1 MKSVLIY
8 DLSNL
13 LQFVFDLFWRWF
25 LSDKHLF
32 NLEKHPYFF
41 VLMSRFSSSYVP
53 FDLVLWYLVVLDLL
67 KVLFM
72 LSSSR
77 QLFIK
82 INVWSVKKSF
92 SVSIFSLFISFN
104 TEALLGI
111 NFVFLIGF
119 SCSFSIFFNSVHCY
133 CPHTWHL

>member
-13 LQFVFDLFWRWF
+13 LQFVFDLFWKWF

-41 VLMSRFSSSYVP
+41 VLMSRFSSWYVP
-53 FDLVLWYLVVLDLL
+53 VDLVLWYLVVLDLL

-92 SVSIFSLFISFN
+92 SVSIFSL
-104 TEALLGI
+104 LLGI

-119 SCSFSIFFNSVHCY
+119 SCSFSIFLNSVHCF